1 MNGDVFCSA
10 PGDGMSVADS
20 KGIAVGLNV
29 CSRHAINMGP
39 WGLTISTVA
48 NQVSVNQAALVI
60 DEVVAAMWIET
71 DECASNHTCYSQLP
85 RWWWTWLL

>member
-29 CSRHAINMGP
+29 CSRHVINMGSVQL
-39 WGLTISTVA
+39 LTKC
-48 NQVSVNQAALVI
+48 L
-60 DEVVAAMWIET
+60 
-71 DECASNHTCYSQLP
+71 
-85 RWWWTWLL
+85 